1 MPAQT
6 RVARNAAS
14 AVLATSTTLATL
26 TAAILAA
33 APAQATP
40 SDPAASSVIAAD
52 ATSAPSARPAAA
64 RVVGVDADIPN
75 GLTITG
81 AQGKPVTL
89 TAKGQK
95 ARTAIG
101 RDGAP
106 VVFTRLTPGRAY
118 TVYVG
123 GTKVGTARPVAIPS
137 RAWGLTVSTTN
148 TPGAVQLT
156 WKHVG
161 STGQGR
167 VSYVVT
173 ATPRGTDGLPL
184 PDGNVV
190 TITVTGTAAQ
200 LTGLDPHQLYT
211 FTVAA
216 QNSAGHGEASTAV
229 MSRTLGDIFG
239 TGDIAADPAPA
250 PKATPVVPS
259 TPAPAPAPAPAGPST
274 KTIYVC
280 PTGFVDAGDACTDT
294 KPYTFH
300 TETVTQTFTFHTVTT
315 GPAPLLDSYETA
327 VSACPASYNLEDY
340 GWVKYCRRYGTAPTT
355 QVKDATPAGYTDN
368 GTAWVKDVQVKDS
381 APVGYADSGTA
392 WVKTVGKTATTVPA

>member
-6 RVARNAAS
+6 SVARNAAS
-14 AVLATSTTLATL
+14 AVLATTTTLATL
-26 TAAILAA
+26 TAALLAA
-33 APAQATP
+33 TPATAATG
-40 SDPAASSVIAAD
+40 DPAASSVIAAD
-52 ATSAPSARPAAA
+52 ATTPPARPAAA
-64 RVVGVDADIPN
+64 RVIGVDADIPN

-89 TAKGQK
+89 TTKEQK

-106 VVFTRLTPGRAY
+106 VVFTKLTPGRAY

-123 GTKVGTARPVAIPS
+123 GTKVDTARPVAIPT
-137 RAWGLTVSTTN
+137 RAWGLTVSTTG
-148 TPGAVQLT
+148 TPGTVQLT
-156 WKHVG
+156 WHHAT

-167 VSYVVT
+167 VVYVVT
-173 ATPRGTDGLPL
+173 ATPRGADGLQL
-184 PDGNVV
+184 PAGHVV
-190 TITVTGTAAQ
+190 TITVTGASAQ
-200 LTGLDPHQLYT
+200 LTGLEPHLLYT

-239 TGDIAADPAPA
+239 TGDVAADPAPA
-250 PKATPVVPS
+250 PTPGPVVPVA
-259 TPAPAPAPAPAGPST
+259 PAPAAAPAPAGPSY

-294 KPYTFH
+294 KSYTFH
-300 TETVTQTFTFHTVTT
+300 TEIVTLAFTFHTVTT

-340 GWVKYCRRYGTAPTT
+340 GWVKYCRRYGTAPTA
-355 QVKDATPAGYTDN
+355 QVKDATPTGYTDN
-368 GTAWVKDVQVKDS
+368 GTAWVKDVQVKDTP
-381 APVGYADSGTA
+381 PVGYADSGTA